1 MRGSAIRLLVAKEAR
16 DALRNRWFIAYGASL
31 VILSL
36 ILSLLVLASAGYGP
50 VSGFGR
56 TAAGIVN
63 LMLLLVPLMGL
74 TLGALSL
81 ATERER
87 GALDFWLSQP
97 LDPAEVYLGKA
108 LGLGVALAAVVSI
121 GFGASGLLLG
131 IAGSSRGPLTLL
143 FLFLTGLTIL
153 LGWASLALGLC
164 LSARVSR
171 TSTAVSVAVALWL
184 VLVLVSSL
192 GLMGTAV
199 VVRLSPAWLLAA
211 ALANPVES
219 YRILAVQSLS
229 GTLELLGPAGLY
241 AQDTLGQYLAAAFLS
256 TLVAWTGLSLGFG
269 YLVFRRDAL
278 R

>member
-143 FLFLTGLTIL
+143 FLTGLTIL

-269 YLVFRRDAL
+269 YLVFRREAL

>member
-1 MRGSAIRLLVAKEAR
+1 MRGSVIRLLAAKEAR

-81 ATERER
+81 AGERER

-97 LDPAEVYLGKA
+97 LGATEVYLGKA
-108 LGLGVALAAVVSI
+108 IGLGMALAAVVAI

-131 IAGSSRGPLTLL
+131 IAGSNRGPLTLL
-143 FLFLTGLTIL
+143 SLTGLTIL
-153 LGWASLALGLC
+153 LGWASLAIGLC

-199 VVRLSPAWLLAA
+199 VVRLSPAWLLAS

-241 AQDTLGQYLAAAFLS
+241 AQDTLGRYLAAAFLS
-256 TLVAWTGLSLGFG
+256 TLMAWTGLSLGLG
-269 YLVFRRDAL
+269 YLVFRREAL

>member
-143 FLFLTGLTIL
+143 FLSGLTIL

-269 YLVFRRDAL
+269 YLVFRREAL